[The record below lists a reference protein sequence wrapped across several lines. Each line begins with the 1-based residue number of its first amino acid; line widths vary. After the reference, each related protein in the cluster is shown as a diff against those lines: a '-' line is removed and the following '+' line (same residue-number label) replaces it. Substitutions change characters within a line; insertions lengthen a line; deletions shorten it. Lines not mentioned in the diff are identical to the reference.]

1 MDDNLLPYL
10 SDTERGWLALA
21 EAATPGPWEPT
32 MYSNDP
38 TWSPAVRSVQSKC
51 NLAYFPVA
59 DGVRDNAAFIA
70 AARTALPAAL
80 EALAMARRDAANE
93 YQARL
98 DAVIETGERLEAYR
112 PTNSNRTEQKE

>member
-1 MDDNLLPYL
+1 MDAELLTYL
-10 SDTERGWLALA
+10 TPAERDLLALA

-80 EALAMARRDAANE
+80 EALAMARRDADNE

-98 DAVIETGERLEAYR
+98 DAVIETGERLE
-112 PTNSNRTEQKE
+112 PNRDDPRGPK